1 MKRIVIVAFIAGIF
15 AACSKDKFESVP
27 RIEIKEFGP
36 EEVQKGQVI
45 RLTANIFDQEGDL
58 QDTLY
63 VYRRIFNAN
72 TNAELSV
79 DSLITSDLKTLGAP
93 SKQETEVLIT
103 LLYGEQ
109 DPRIGPTQ
117 NGDGIDRK
125 FSIGLRVKDKAGN
138 KSEYVESNK
147 IILKKI

>member
-1 MKRIVIVAFIAGIF
+1 MAGIF
-15 AACSKDKFESVP
+15 TACSKDKFETVP
-27 RIEIKEFGP
+27 RIEIKDFGP
-36 EEVQKGQVI
+36 GEVQKGQVI

-58 QDTLY
+58 QDSLY
-63 VYRRIFNAN
+63 VYRKVFNPAN
-72 TNAELSV
+72 GFLVSI
-79 DSLITSDLKTLGAP
+79 DSLITSDLKKLGAP

-117 NGDGIDRK
+117 NGDNVDRQ

-138 KSEYVESNK
+138 RSEYVESKK
-147 IILKKI
+147 ILLKKIQ